1 MTNSASRHTRREVL
15 TWLASIPFLPLGAM
29 ATSATLAG
37 CNDDDKNTAVKPPIN
52 PAKLKSATFIP
63 MDAPTVVA
71 AMATTTCTSK
81 LSINWDDGSSTTYQL
96 GYKPFFLTGTE
107 VPDGKGGKVIAGGY
121 YDIKNQPI
129 IDRSVAGKERQFFSD
144 CPDGSS
150 LISFKQATGKDFT
163 DADKKALG
171 VTGNPVFH
179 VVQFEYLTKD
189 QAGGDTYGKLSSPI
203 AVLTLDQDPKTGH
216 LTLIKYH
223 NVDTSS
229 AHGLWITCGAS
240 LSPWG
245 THLSSEEYE
254 PDAFNQGL
262 GQSAATLKAFS
273 KNIYGDETS
282 ANPYNYG
289 HLPEITVKADGTG
302 SVKKHYCLGRIS
314 HELVQVFADNRTVL
328 MGDDYTNG
336 GLFMFVADKEKDLS
350 AGTLYVAKYTTQL
363 TDTTSGKISW
373 IKLGHATSAEIENLI
388 KSGIKSTDIFDSKLQ
403 IAKYPTDA
411 TADEKQAIDA
421 SKPTADQKLLADA
434 AKARLKTQQTNQKAE
449 LEAQGFKFTYLSK
462 TGVYLKLKDNS
473 DKTKLAAA
481 FLETHRY
488 AAFVGA
494 SMALT
499 KNEGTTVNTTD
510 KKAYSALANIVDS
523 MVEGGSG
530 YLAEHNVKFP
540 KITAGGILEHKLS
553 GGQIDSTNVAINS
566 EWVPSESSVLLKGK
580 DISFDSFGNTADPS
594 QIASPDNLKFSE
606 KLRVLFIGED
616 SGNHLNNYLWAY
628 NVDTKKLDRV
638 LSAPAG
644 AESTGLHAVD
654 EVNGWTYIM
663 SNFQHPGD
671 EWYRFYKDNEDSSRN
686 GLSKDMLAQLDAAIN
701 TNYNNKFAAA
711 VGYITADPIAPS
723 VEKKSS

>member
-189 QAGGDTYGKLSSPI
+189 QAGGNTYGKLSSPI

-254 PDAFNQGL
+254 PDAFGQGL
-262 GQSAATLKAFS
+262 GTDMATMKAYS
-273 KNIYGDETS
+273 KNVYGDETS

-488 AAFVGA
+488 AAYVGA

-540 KITAGGILEHKLS
+540 KITAGGILEHKLA

-671 EWYRFYKDNEDSSRN
+671 EWNRFYKETDGVRS